1 MKIRVLVFINM
12 NFDSILSINTLEER
26 YLYRFLKK
34 MMKNYWIFSYTVR
47 VNSIISIFWCMFA
60 EIEKKID

>member
-34 MMKNYWIFSYTVR
+34 MMKNYWILSYTVR

>member
-1 MKIRVLVFINM
+1 M

-26 YLYRFLKK
+26 YIYRFLKK
-34 MMKNYWIFSYTVR
+34 MMKNYLVFSYTVT

>member
-1 MKIRVLVFINM
+1 M